1 MAMPENVAMDAS
13 HKVRLTDARRIV
25 RCVEIYSSEQT

>member
-13 HKVRLTDARRIV
+13 HKVRLTDARRIEG
-25 RCVEIYSSEQT
+25 CVEIYSGEPT